1 MWGRKKKVVV
11 VEKKSKKKKSLPVI
25 DDGKMVVD
33 KDPQKNPRKIDKI
46 FGNNYNTGNIDVE
59 NLPDIKIEADYASNQ
74 LGDCYN
80 AEDYSERKA
89 LMEDVYNT
97 FKASQWGNL
106 PLNKKFSKEL
116 MPYIFNDIYKGVDG
130 KGYSV
135 IDIFI
140 SIAEFMDISYE
151 RVYEIAGLRMKEKVI
166 IELEA
171 KYKVLSKKNIN
182 RLF

>member
-1 MWGRKKKVVV
+1 MWGRKKKKVVQ
-11 VEKKSKKKKSLPVI
+11 KKSKKNKSISVI
-25 DDGKMVVD
+25 DENAPIVVD
-33 KDPQKNPRKIDKI
+33 KDPKKNPRKVDKI

-80 AEDYSERKA
+80 AEDYTERKA

>member
-1 MWGRKKKVVV
+1 MWGKKK
-11 VEKKSKKKKSLPVI
+11 KTIAIKKSKSKKKTVASKTPTQL
-25 DDGKMVVD
+25 VVD
-33 KDPQKNPRKIDKI
+33 KNPKKNPKRIDKI

-59 NLPDIKIEADYASNQ
+59 NLPDIKIESDFASNQ

-80 AEDYSERKA
+80 AEEYTEKKA
-89 LMEDVYNT
+89 LMEAVYDT

-130 KGYSV
+130 RGYSV

-166 IELEA
+166 MELES